1 MKRDFLIV
9 FSMFLTLTVG
19 YFMNTPSIEL
29 DTHNV
34 RTVTVKAGDT
44 VWGIASQYANDHIDI
59 REMVHTVSTLN
70 KLDETA
76 SLEPGRT
83 LKIPTVKTQNDKV
96 FSEYVAQN
104 E

>member
-9 FSMFLTLTVG
+9 FSMFLTLTVS

-29 DTHNV
+29 DMQNV

-44 VWGIASQYANDHIDI
+44 VWDIASRHTNNHIDI
-59 REMVHTVSTLN
+59 REMVHAVSTLN

-76 SLEPGRT
+76 NLEPGST
-83 LKIPTVKTQNDKV
+83 LKIPTIKTQDAKNS
-96 FSEYVAQN
+96 SEYLAQN

>member
-9 FSMFLTLTVG
+9 FSMFLTLTIG
-19 YFMNTPSIEL
+19 YFINTPTIEL
-29 DTHNV
+29 DTQNV

-44 VWGIASQYANDHIDI
+44 VWGIASAHSNSHIDV
-59 REMVHTVSTLN
+59 REMVHAMKAIN

-76 SLEPGRT
+76 NLEPGSQI
-83 LKIPTVKTQNDKV
+83 KVPTVKTPNNKMPVD
-96 FSEYVAQN
+96 YLAQN

>member
-1 MKRDFLIV
+1 
-9 FSMFLTLTVG
+9 
-19 YFMNTPSIEL
+19 
-29 DTHNV
+29 
-34 RTVTVKAGDT
+34 
-44 VWGIASQYANDHIDI
+44 
-59 REMVHTVSTLN
+59 MVHAVSTLN

>member
-9 FSMFLTLTVG
+9 FSMFLTLTVS

-29 DTHNV
+29 DMQNV
-34 RTVTVKAGDT
+34 RTVTVKTGDT
-44 VWGIASQYANDHIDI
+44 VWGLASQYTNDHIDV
-59 REMVHTVSTLN
+59 REMVHAVSTLN

-76 SLEPGRT
+76 NLEPGRT
-83 LKIPTVKTQNDKV
+83 LKIPTVKTKNAKL
-96 FSEYVAQN
+96 FTEYLVQN